1 VKHRLAYENGPHALK
16 ALMLLQGYGGHITK
30 IPEKM
35 ITLHGD
41 SYYFV
46 EVTSKEG
53 TRYVIEAYGGEAI
66 ELEREASGGKTETET
81 REKLLLT
88 A

>member
-1 VKHRLAYENGPHALK
+1 
-16 ALMLLQGYGGHITK
+16 LLQKYGGRITK
-30 IPEKM
+30 IPEKI

-41 SYYFV
+41 AYYFV

-53 TRYVIEAYGGEAI
+53 TRYVIEAYGTEAI
-66 ELEREASGGKTETET
+66 ELEREASEKTE
-81 REKLLLT
+81 EKIVVT

>member
-1 VKHRLAYENGPHALK
+1 LVYDSGSDALRQ
-16 ALMLLQGYGGHITK
+16 LLLLKKYGARITRS
-30 IPEKM
+30 PEK
-35 ITLHGD
+35 IIALPGE

-53 TRYVIEAYGGEAI
+53 TRYVIEAYGEEAR
-66 ELEREASGGKTETET
+66 ELEIEASTSKVEE
-81 REKLLLT
+81 EIVIK